1 MLLLLVPLLGQ
12 GASQGVSQGA
22 SQGASQGVSRG
33 VLVHHRPSGKLYAVN
48 AHLEPGQLFRTG
60 DGRVFTLANSG
71 DLDLGGHQHHHQQG
85 DQHRQGDTRRVPSV
99 PALSPAPAL
108 PVQVASQVHAL
119 PLRVVDTAAPRA
131 SPRAAPSRVSPSLL
145 TTNAVTPTPSS
156 ALVEGFFSFPSA
168 GIDYQFKQRNKI

>member
-1 MLLLLVPLLGQ
+1 MFRLLLLLVPLLG
-12 GASQGVSQGA
+12 
-22 SQGASQGVSRG
+22 QGASQGVSRG

-71 DLDLGGHQHHHQQG
+71 DLGLGGDQHLHQGGDQHLHQGGQHHHQQG
-85 DQHRQGDTRRVPSV
+85 DTRQVPAV
-99 PALSPAPAL
+99 PALSPAPAP

-119 PLRVVDTAAPRA
+119 PLRVVDTAAPRV
-131 SPRAAPSRVSPSLL
+131 SPSPSRMSPSLL
-145 TTNAVTPTPSS
+145 TNNVVTPTPSS

>member
-1 MLLLLVPLLGQ
+1 MLLLLVPILGQ
-12 GASQGVSQGA
+12 GAIQEAG
-22 SQGASQGVSRG
+22 QGASQGVSRG

-71 DLDLGGHQHHHQQG
+71 DLGQGGDQHLHQGGQHHHQQG
-85 DQHRQGDTRRVPSV
+85 DQHRQGDTRQVPSV
-99 PALSPAPAL
+99 PGLSPAPAL

-131 SPRAAPSRVSPSLL
+131 SPSRVSPSLL
-145 TTNAVTPTPSS
+145 TNNAVTPTPSS

>member
-1 MLLLLVPLLGQ
+1 MLLLLVPLLG
-12 GASQGVSQGA
+12 QGA

-71 DLDLGGHQHHHQQG
+71 DLDLGGQHHHQQHR

-131 SPRAAPSRVSPSLL
+131 SPSRVSPSLL
-145 TTNAVTPTPSS
+145 TNNAVTPTPSS